1 MSSSSH
7 NKQVAVKEAVN
18 KEEKTELNLLMIHG
32 ARTGEDLKLIPGT
45 SFIDDRSPVRGRRK

>member
-1 MSSSSH
+1 MNSSH
-7 NKQVAVKEAVN
+7 NKQVAMEEVVNEEAG
-18 KEEKTELNLLMIHG
+18 TELKLLKIHG